1 MKIFHIVWGLEVG
14 GIETMLVNIANG
26 QAHLGHIV
34 SVVVINDKE
43 CHQIADSF
51 DSAVKIIRLHRCPGS
66 KNPWPIAR
74 LNLLL
79 WHHKPDII
87 HFHALNMPRL
97 VSKRFRRHSITTL
110 HTICHPEDLRHVSQ
124 SSHIAA
130 ISREVADDLRRRS
143 GASATVVLN
152 GINSA
157 NIMLRDTGRPLGSP
171 LRIVQVGRLNHKVKG
186 QDLMIECMALLAKRG
201 INAELDFIGD
211 GPSRKA
217 LCGLAAR
224 LGVTDKVHLLGA
236 MTQEEIFN
244 RLRDYD
250 LLVQPSRIEGF
261 GLTVAE
267 AMAAQLPVAVSGL
280 NALTEVIDNG
290 ACGYIFKSNDAAS
303 AAECIADISRVG
315 IDAKKVCAARERA
328 AQLYS
333 IDATIR
339 GYLSLY
345 SQILSK

>member
-1 MKIFHIVWGLEVG
+1 
-14 GIETMLVNIANG
+14 
-26 QAHLGHIV
+26 
-34 SVVVINDKE
+34 
-43 CHQIADSF
+43 
-51 DSAVKIIRLHRCPGS
+51 
-66 KNPWPIAR
+66 
-74 LNLLL
+74 
-79 WHHKPDII
+79 
-87 HFHALNMPRL
+87 MPRL
-97 VSKRFRRHSITTL
+97 VAKRFRRHSITTL

-211 GPSRKA
+211 GPSREA

-244 RLRDYD
+244 RLSDYD

-333 IDATIR
+333 IDATIS

>member
-1 MKIFHIVWGLEVG
+1 
-14 GIETMLVNIANG
+14 
-26 QAHLGHIV
+26 
-34 SVVVINDKE
+34 
-43 CHQIADSF
+43 
-51 DSAVKIIRLHRCPGS
+51 
-66 KNPWPIAR
+66 
-74 LNLLL
+74 
-79 WHHKPDII
+79 
-87 HFHALNMPRL
+87 MPRL
-97 VSKRFRRHSITTL
+97 VAKRFRRHSITTL
-110 HTICHPEDLRHVSQ
+110 HTICHPEDLRYVSQ

-211 GPSRKA
+211 GPSREA

-244 RLRDYD
+244 RLSDYD

-333 IDATIR
+333 IDATIS